1 MRRVAWILGLHFSLL
16 FFSLINMTEAKEV
29 VAETNGEENNKKE
42 ESVDEE
48 TSELESSI
56 IRQIEYYFGE

>member
-1 MRRVAWILGLHFSLL
+1 MDFEFNIFAL
-16 FFSLINMTEAKEV
+16 FCSLINMTEAKEV
-29 VAETNGEENNKKE
+29 VAETNGDENNKKE

>member
-1 MRRVAWILGLHFSLL
+1 
-16 FFSLINMTEAKEV
+16 MTETKEV

-42 ESVDEE
+42 ESLEDE